1 MLVHPISNINKTL
14 WLLVVA
20 LLSASA
26 ASAQQPT
33 CSLKIDQLADSVE
46 LRGFHLGMTYEQV
59 KARVPQVQFGNADQ
73 FGVAK
78 TSINPHFDP
87 RIDKV
92 GFADVRTISLD
103 FLDGRLVTLWIG
115 FESTF
120 KWHSLDEFIAGMSK
134 SLNLPPAWSTKR
146 GGGRI
151 SCAGF
156 SVFASLIAGGPDIR
170 LTDEAAQE
178 TIATRREE
186 AAQAADALVI
196 GDQRTKLYY
205 PAGCAGLDS
214 IAEPNRVRFKD
225 KDEAEKAGF
234 KLAKDCQ

>member
-14 WLLVVA
+14 WPLMVA
-20 LLSASA
+20 LLSATA

-33 CSLKIDQLADSVE
+33 CSLKIDQLADSAE
-46 LRGFHLGMTYEQV
+46 LRGFHLGMTYDQV
-59 KARVPQVQFGNADQ
+59 KALVPQVQFGNADQ

-78 TSINPHFDP
+78 TSINPYFDP
-87 RIDKV
+87 RIDKA
-92 GFADVRTISLD
+92 GFVHVRTISLD
-103 FLDGRLVTLWIG
+103 FLDGKLVTLWIG

-120 KWHSLDEFIAGMSK
+120 KWQSLDEFVAGMSR
-134 SLNLPPAWSTKR
+134 SLNLPAAWSPKR
-146 GGGRI
+146 GGRQI

-156 SVFASLIAGGPDIR
+156 SVFASLIARGPDIR
-170 LTDEAAQE
+170 LTDESAQE

-186 AAQAADALVI
+186 AAEAADILVI

-205 PAGCAGLDS
+205 PAGCAGLES
-214 IAEPNRVRFKD
+214 IAEPSRVRFKD
-225 KDEAEKAGF
+225 KDEAEKSGF

>member
-1 MLVHPISNINKTL
+1 MFVHPISNINKTL
-14 WLLVVA
+14 WLLMVA
-20 LLSASA
+20 LSSAIA

-59 KARVPQVQFGNADQ
+59 KARVLQVQFGNADQ

-134 SLNLPPAWSTKR
+134 SLNLPATWSTTRR
-146 GGGRI
+146 GRQI

-186 AAQAADALVI
+186 AAEAADALVI

>member
-1 MLVHPISNINKTL
+1 MLFHPVSNINKTL

-20 LLSASA
+20 LLSSIA
-26 ASAQQPT
+26 AAAQQPT
-33 CSLKIDQLADSVE
+33 CSLKIDQLPDSAE
-46 LRGFHLGMTYEQV
+46 LRGFRLGMTYDQV
-59 KARVPQVQFGNADQ
+59 KARVPQVQFGHTDQ
-73 FGVAK
+73 FGIAK
-78 TSINPHFDP
+78 TSINPYFDP
-87 RIDKV
+87 RIDKS

-120 KWHSLDEFIAGMSK
+120 KWESLDEFVAGMSK
-134 SLNLPPAWSTKR
+134 ALNLPAAWSPKR
-146 GGGRI
+146 DGRQI

-186 AAQAADALVI
+186 AAEAADALVI
-196 GDQRTKLYY
+196 GDQRNKLYY
-205 PAGCAGLDS
+205 PAGCAGLES
-214 IAEPNRVRFKD
+214 VAEPDRVRFKD

-234 KLAKDCQ
+234 KRAKDCQ

>member
-1 MLVHPISNINKTL
+1 MAV
-14 WLLVVA
+14 
-20 LLSASA
+20 LLSAIA

-33 CSLKIDQLADSVE
+33 CSLRLDQLPDSAE
-46 LRGFHLGMTYEQV
+46 LRGFRLGMTYDQV
-59 KARVPQVQFGNADQ
+59 KARVPQIQFGRADQ
-73 FGVAK
+73 FGIAK
-78 TSINPHFDP
+78 TSINPYFDP

-92 GFADVRTISLD
+92 SFADVRTISLD

-120 KWHSLDEFIAGMSK
+120 KWHSLDEFVAGMSK
-134 SLNLPPAWSTKR
+134 SLNLPAAWAPKR
-146 GGGRI
+146 GGRQI
-151 SCAGF
+151 NCAGF

-178 TIATRREE
+178 TIGTRREE
-186 AAQAADALVI
+186 AAAAADAVVI

-205 PAGCAGLDS
+205 PAGCAELES
-214 IAEPNRVRFKD
+214 IAEANRVRFKD

>member
-1 MLVHPISNINKTL
+1 MFFHPISNIDRAL
-14 WLLVVA
+14 CLLV
-20 LLSASA
+20 LTSLSSIA
-26 ASAQQPT
+26 ASAQQPN
-33 CSLKIDQLADSVE
+33 CSMKIDQLPDSAE
-46 LRGFHLGMTYEQV
+46 LRGFRLGMTYDQV
-59 KARVPQVQFGNADQ
+59 KARVPQIQFGQADQ
-73 FGVAK
+73 FGIAK
-78 TSINPHFDP
+78 TSINPYFDP

-103 FLDGRLVTLWIG
+103 FLDGRLATLWIG
-115 FESTF
+115 FENTF
-120 KWHSLDEFIAGMSK
+120 KWHSLDEFVAGMSK
-134 SLNLPPAWSTKR
+134 SLNLPVAWSPKR
-146 GGGRI
+146 GGRQI

-186 AAQAADALVI
+186 AAAAADALVI

-205 PAGCAGLDS
+205 PTGCAELES
-214 IAEPNRVRFKD
+214 IAEANRVRFKD

>member
-1 MLVHPISNINKTL
+1 MFFRRISNINRTL

-20 LLSASA
+20 LLSPTT

-33 CSLKIDQLADSVE
+33 CSLKIDQLPDSAE
-46 LRGFHLGMTYEQV
+46 LRGFRLGMTYDQV
-59 KARVPQVQFGNADQ
+59 KARVPQVKFGPADP

-78 TSINPHFDP
+78 TSINPYFDP
-87 RIDKV
+87 SIDKV
-92 GFADVRTISLD
+92 AFAEVRTISLD

-115 FESTF
+115 FESSF
-120 KWHSLDEFIAGMSK
+120 KWQSLDEFVTGMSK
-134 SLNLPPAWSTKR
+134 SLNLPAAWSPKR
-146 GGGRI
+146 GGRQM

-156 SVFASLIAGGPDIR
+156 SIFASLVAGSPSIR
-170 LTDEAAQE
+170 IMDEPAQE
-178 TIATRREE
+178 TIATRREQ
-186 AAQAADALVI
+186 AAEAADALVI

-205 PAGCAGLDS
+205 PAGCAARDS
-214 IAEPNRVRFKD
+214 IAAAGRTKFKD

>member
-1 MLVHPISNINKTL
+1 MLFHPISNIDKTL
-14 WLLVVA
+14 WLIIVA
-20 LLSASA
+20 LLSSIA

-33 CSLKIDQLADSVE
+33 CSLKIDQQPDSAE
-46 LRGFHLGMTYEQV
+46 LRGFRLGMTYDQV
-59 KARVPQVQFGNADQ
+59 KARVPQVQFGHADQ
-73 FGVAK
+73 FGIAK
-78 TSINPHFDP
+78 TSINPYFDP
-87 RIDKV
+87 RIDKA

-120 KWHSLDEFIAGMSK
+120 KWQTLDEFIAGMSK
-134 SLNLPPAWSTKR
+134 SLNLPAAWSPKR
-146 GGGRI
+146 DGRQL

-186 AAQAADALVI
+186 AAEAADALVI

-205 PAGCAGLDS
+205 PAGCAGLES